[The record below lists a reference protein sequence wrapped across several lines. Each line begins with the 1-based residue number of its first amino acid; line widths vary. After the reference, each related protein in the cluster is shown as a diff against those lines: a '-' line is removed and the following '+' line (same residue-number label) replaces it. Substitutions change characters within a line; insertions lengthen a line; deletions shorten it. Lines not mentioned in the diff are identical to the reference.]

1 MKSELYIK
9 SQRIGDRI
17 GTHTVTYT
25 SAMDEIEVKHTAF
38 DRKSFAIGAIMA
50 AEWLKR
56 KSEKSGIFKMKDML
70 GFNPQLTMNISST
83 TLIIY
88 TAICFIGTF
97 IGLIGVFKKAG
108 FKGWYALIPFYN
120 LYIWLKVLERPMWW
134 FIFLAIPYLS
144 IFMLMLMTWKTI
156 RTFGKTTYPILIL
169 GTFFSWLYIPF
180 RFLSERKIHATQ
192 SSSFRTH
199 GSCKNRI
206 LKNKKN
212 KQ

>member
-1 MKSELYIK
+1 
-9 SQRIGDRI
+9 
-17 GTHTVTYT
+17 
-25 SAMDEIEVKHTAF
+25 
-38 DRKSFAIGAIMA
+38 
-50 AEWLKR
+50 
-56 KSEKSGIFKMKDML
+56 
-70 GFNPQLTMNISST
+70 MNISST

-108 FKGWYALIPFYN
+108 FKGWHALIPFYN

-180 RFLSERKIHATQ
+180 LGFSAKEKYMQRKALPSVRMGVVKTEY
-192 SSSFRTH
+192 
-199 GSCKNRI
+199 
-206 LKNKKN
+206 LKNKKEQTIEKTKAREWTDAIIYAVVQPTLSEHLCLN
-212 KQ
+212 CIKSPPHQWKGL